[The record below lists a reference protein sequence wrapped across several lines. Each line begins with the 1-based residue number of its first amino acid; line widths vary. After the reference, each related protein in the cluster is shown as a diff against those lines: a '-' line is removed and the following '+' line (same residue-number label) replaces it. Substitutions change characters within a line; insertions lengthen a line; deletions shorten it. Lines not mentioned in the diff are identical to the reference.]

1 MAIVTSL
8 RRARRNAGVSL
19 RAVAAASGVG
29 APSLSN
35 IENGRRDPST
45 STVDRIANV
54 IGVRFIPIVDNRR
67 LSAADAV
74 DLIEESTAN
83 GRFADAYRLFLQLA
97 DDLAASNAV
106 ERILLAAEEPRRT
119 GSRWL
124 DAIAALV
131 EQRLGEAH
139 APLPTWVAAN
149 IGASDDVWE
158 PRRTDRALPSFT
170 DIADAP
176 EPFRRRGIAIDA
188 GELGSV

>member
-1 MAIVTSL
+1 MAIVASL
-8 RRARRNAGVSL
+8 HRARTNAGVSL

-35 IENGRRDPST
+35 IENGHRDPST

-54 IGVRFIPIVDNRR
+54 IGVRFIPIADNRR
-67 LSAADAV
+67 LSAADAA
-74 DLIEESTAN
+74 DLIEESTAS
-83 GRFADAYRLFLQLA
+83 GRFADAYRLFLQFA
-97 DDLAASNAV
+97 DDLAASSAV
-106 ERILLAAEEPRRT
+106 DRILLSAEEPRRT

-139 APLPTWVAAN
+139 APVPTWVAAN
-149 IGASDDVWE
+149 TGARDEVWE
-158 PRRTDRALPSFT
+158 PQRTENPLPAFT
-170 DIADAP
+170 DIADAS

-188 GELGSV
+188 GELESV